1 MYIVVDINDELESSL
16 APVRERL
23 EKHILTTFHQKEM
36 WFQQRRIQQSVKVSV
51 ITDSWGVWVT
61 ISPVDGESFLVSGR
75 WDFLVVYTNRLGALY
90 SGWSLTFEEVP
101 EYKIS

>member
-1 MYIVVDINDELESSL
+1 MYIVMEINDELESSL

-51 ITDSWGVWVT
+51 ITDSWGV
-61 ISPVDGESFLVSGR
+61 
-75 WDFLVVYTNRLGALY
+75 
-90 SGWSLTFEEVP
+90 
-101 EYKIS
+101 